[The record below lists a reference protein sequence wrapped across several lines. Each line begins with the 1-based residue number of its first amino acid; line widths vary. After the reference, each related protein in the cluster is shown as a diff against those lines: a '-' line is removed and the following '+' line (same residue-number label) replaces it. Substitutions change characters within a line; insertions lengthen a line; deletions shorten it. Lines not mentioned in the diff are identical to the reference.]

1 MSATAGRPRPRKA
14 MQGTRHLPSSHVSEG
29 HRLREGGSW
38 QRAGNRQGRLS
49 LMQRRRCAPTGP
61 RLPRPEARPREPA
74 GCWFSHR
81 LHPVEAPPST
91 SATAWYST
99 GRSRPRARGPPS
111 PKSDACFVYGRVSPR
126 TGADAIGVDID
137 APGANIPVGGIRGA
151 VASVGCPRPVE
162 AQREACG
169 SPPAA
174 AGPARNSPRR
184 RGLDCIGMPD
194 RPVATQRMIP
204 SNLPNPSDP
213 YQHSGWTPRRQQV
226 HDRLAGKAPPL
237 AGLYASAVF
246 LLHHPTWPGRH
257 YLLGHAVREIGQ
269 RLPDFLDPRR
279 RARAEADAALQAFAA
294 AWSGAGLPITETQGA
309 AAAAS
314 SSLQEGDDS
323 TLAAPSGP
331 SNPESLVIPTD
342 VAQAASK
349 LVGAHQKGST
359 NNYRKAASI
368 ILASPVPD
376 RMTTAEEATPG
387 DARDAT
393 VLLWTKTVDW
403 FMDFTHVSAT
413 RKVLP
418 PEEELA
424 RRFDIVENIIEAI
437 LAPWYEVLDDLDDAL
452 ATANTPVA
460 SSPATSQPA
469 GTRSDVPSSP
479 TDQDELPAKDEPR

>member
-1 MSATAGRPRPRKA
+1 M
-14 MQGTRHLPSSHVSEG
+14 
-29 HRLREGGSW
+29 
-38 QRAGNRQGRLS
+38 
-49 LMQRRRCAPTGP
+49 
-61 RLPRPEARPREPA
+61 
-74 GCWFSHR
+74 
-81 LHPVEAPPST
+81 
-91 SATAWYST
+91 
-99 GRSRPRARGPPS
+99 
-111 PKSDACFVYGRVSPR
+111 
-126 TGADAIGVDID
+126 
-137 APGANIPVGGIRGA
+137 
-151 VASVGCPRPVE
+151 
-162 AQREACG
+162 
-169 SPPAA
+169 
-174 AGPARNSPRR
+174 
-184 RGLDCIGMPD
+184 
-194 RPVATQRMIP
+194 TQ
-204 SNLPNPSDP
+204 
-213 YQHSGWTPRRQQV
+213 PRRQQV

-359 NNYRKAASI
+359 NYRKAASI